1 MTFRFQRIPLERVIA
16 AIWPESGES
25 DRAFHSALYRLRHA
39 LREGGENTKF
49 VLLKG
54 GECSLESG
62 RFDIDVD
69 AFENALKD
77 AQRATGEE
85 AVVHYSRAISLYRG
99 DYLEN
104 LLYYDWVAAERR
116 RLKGLHLRALQLAA
130 AQQRSCGDY
139 RAAIQL
145 IDRALQVDGL
155 NEQSYQEA
163 MRYCAVAGD
172 KAGLIRRYQ
181 QLEQALHDELNVA
194 PSVKTQALYRDLL
207 EQVSLSA

>member
-1 MTFRFQRIPLERVIA
+1 VA
-16 AIWPESGES
+16 AIWPEGGES

-39 LREGGENTKF
+39 LREDGDSTKF

-54 GECSLESG
+54 GECWLDTSL
-62 RFDIDVD
+62 FDIDADV
-69 AFENALKD
+69 FEGALTA
-77 AQRATGEE
+77 AQMATGEE
-85 AVVHYSRAISLYRG
+85 AAAHYNRAISLYQG

-104 LLYYDWVAAERR
+104 LLYYDWATAERR
-116 RLKGLHLRALQLAA
+116 RLGDLYLQALQMAA

-145 IDRALQVDGL
+145 IDQALQVDEL
-155 NEQSYQEA
+155 NEQSYQQA

-181 QLEQALHDELNVA
+181 QLEQALQDELNVA
-194 PSVKTQALYRDLL
+194 PSVKTQSLYRDLL
-207 EQVSLSA
+207 DQVSLSA